1 MKANVLI
8 VDDISR
14 NIQILANILERSG
27 YAVSYALSGQQALDI
42 LQNEECDL
50 ILLDVTMPVLD
61 GYETCLRIKELPGK
75 ESIPIIFLT
84 ARAEQKDI
92 NRGFE
97 TGAVDYLIKPCNT
110 AELLARVETHVQ
122 LKKTRDLLE
131 ERNRELRRKNEDLEK
146 LNADLQDI
154 LKKVEILEGI
164 LPICSFCKKI
174 RDDQGYWSQVESYIS
189 KHSKALFSHSLCP
202 DCAKIH
208 YPDIFPE

>member
-14 NIQILANILERSG
+14 NIQILANILERAG
-27 YAVSYALSGQQALDI
+27 YAVSFALSGQQALEI
-42 LQNEECDL
+42 VQNEECDL
-50 ILLDVTMPVLD
+50 ILLDVMMPVLD
-61 GYETCLRIKELPGK
+61 GYETCLRIKGLPGK
-75 ESIPIIFLT
+75 ENIPIIFLT

-97 TGAVDYLIKPCNT
+97 TGAVDYLTKPCNT

-131 ERNRELRRKNEDLEK
+131 ERNRELSRKNADLEK
-146 LNADLQDI
+146 LNAELQDT
-154 LKKVEILEGI
+154 LKKVETLEGI
-164 LPICSFCKKI
+164 FPICSFCKKI

-189 KHSKALFSHSLCP
+189 EHSKALFSHSLCP
-202 DCAKIH
+202 ECARKH
-208 YPDIFPE
+208 YPDVFPE